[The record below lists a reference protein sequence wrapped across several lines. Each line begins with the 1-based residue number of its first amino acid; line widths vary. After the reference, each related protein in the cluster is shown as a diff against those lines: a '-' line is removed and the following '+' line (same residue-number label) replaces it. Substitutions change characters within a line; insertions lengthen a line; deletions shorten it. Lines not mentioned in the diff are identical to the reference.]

1 MEEWVMTTIRGRP
14 SLWFLQ
20 QKYKPLEKTES
31 IDETWVGR
39 ECIIIYRYPKKVAGN
54 WHQNVLYYGRF
65 SPGSYET
72 HIWINDYNGH
82 KGRISK
88 SRLGGPRFAIYIPL

>member
-1 MEEWVMTTIRGRP
+1 MTIIRGRP
-14 SLWFLQ
+14 SLWILQ

-31 IDETWVGR
+31 IDETWIGR
-39 ECIIIYRYPKKVAGN
+39 ECIVIYRCPKRVAGN

-72 HIWINDYNGH
+72 HIWTT
-82 KGRISK
+82 
-88 SRLGGPRFAIYIPL
+88 AE